1 METKFHAL
9 LDDLLAEVTRREP
22 SYLARFGV
30 VLPEIDSLFGD
41 ARDGAP
47 LAAVSRPDLA
57 GALMSAIRHI
67 ERRGVSVDRGDGDPL
82 GSVMTAGIFDCF
94 AAACDLAPLALAG
107 PAPSDPTDIL
117 TAGYD
122 GRRTHDGVRYF
133 VRRSGNRPLLLIN
146 ACGIPLR
153 LWSRFL
159 GDESHDFRIFAVESR
174 AQNALEGGILQPCDL
189 ASDADDILEA
199 LEQESATHI
208 DLLAWCDGGKLAIE
222 LVRRSPDRFR
232 KLTLVSASLRG
243 TAKLALPPTAYESNF
258 EKVILTIAERPAL
271 APMFAKMLGEQIVP
285 TDWEGLAGNARARA
299 DALLRL
305 PAKEHQTA
313 VRVTVSRDLFLINH
327 AKRMRSDA
335 AYPVDDGIA
344 ALALPLMLITG
355 DYDHIANNT
364 IACAALSG
372 SGTGRI
378 HAQISGAGHYCFD
391 LQYPYFKLLMNAF
404 LIDGVLPRSTARLRI
419 EAL

>member
-1 METKFHAL
+1 METRFQAH

-22 SYLARFGV
+22 SYFARFGV
-30 VLPEIDSLFGD
+30 VLPET
-41 ARDGAP
+41 DGV
-47 LAAVSRPDLA
+47 LAAYRDRAPAAAVPDRDRADLLTSGIRYIESRGL
-57 GALMSAIRHI
+57 GVG
-67 ERRGVSVDRGDGDPL
+67 RGEGDPL
-82 GSVMTAGIFDCF
+82 GAVMAAGILDC
-94 AAACDLAPLALAG
+94 AAAAGDLLPLALAG
-107 PAPSDPTDIL
+107 PPPPDLPETLA
-117 TAGYD
+117 AGYHEK
-122 GRRTHDGVRYF
+122 RTSSGVRYF
-133 VRRSGNRPLLLIN
+133 VRRSGSRPLLLIN

-159 GDESHDFRIFAVESR
+159 GDSHDFRIIVVESR
-174 AQNALEGGILQPCDL
+174 AQNVIDGGILQSCDL

-199 LEQESATHI
+199 LEQEGATGM

-222 LVRRSPDRFR
+222 LVRRSAGRFR
-232 KLTLVSASLRG
+232 KLVLLSASLRG
-243 TAKLALPPTAYESNF
+243 TAKLSLPPTAYESNF

-271 APMFAKMLGEQIVP
+271 APMFAKVLGEQIVP
-285 TDWEGLAGNARARA
+285 TDWDGLVGNAPARA
-299 DALLRL
+299 EALLRL
-305 PAKEHQTA
+305 PAQEHQAA

-327 AKRMRSDA
+327 AKRIRSDA

-344 ALALPLMLITG
+344 ALMLPVMLITG

-372 SGTGRI
+372 SVSGGI

-404 LIDGVLPRSTARLRI
+404 LIDEVLPPSTARLRI
-419 EAL
+419 ETL